1 MKLLE
6 KHHNYSIGA
15 HEPIVDKLIK
25 ANLHNYLLNI
35 LKTEVNK
42 KATIGELAKTEL
54 NTLNNTNNPIMSIE
68 FIGVVLS
75 KLNLFQNLKESQRV
89 SIIEQLK
96 HKKVLKNQ
104 IISNDTIGIWIII
117 NGVLE
122 LYINDKLIEE
132 YHKGQILQSH

>member
-1 MKLLE
+1 LKLLE

-104 IISNDTIGIWIII
+104 IISKRR
-117 NGVLE
+117 
-122 LYINDKLIEE
+122 Y
-132 YHKGQILQSH
+132 